1 MKTIRVE
8 YDASGGFLHRW
19 RSGTGR
25 FRMAVPPRA
34 TDEQIHAAAEAAA
47 TEKARKHID
56 HYNATVSDIRW
67 TSEN

>member
-1 MKTIRVE
+1 
-8 YDASGGFLHRW
+8 
-19 RSGTGR
+19 
-25 FRMAVPPRA
+25 MAVPPRA